1 VESMG
6 WQEYQGATTIGLI
19 CKDGVILASEK
30 RVTYGYM
37 VSSRSG
43 MKVFKLTD
51 KVGLAYAGLVSDMQ
65 ALTREAQAYAN
76 LYNLENNRSISVKS
90 MAKLISN
97 MLFQRRL
104 FPLLMETLVGGFDED
119 GPSLF
124 SMDPVGSLI
133 PDDFITAGS
142 GAPIAMGVIE
152 AEYKKDMT
160 LKAGSELAMKAIK
173 AAVARDI
180 MSGDGVDILIITK
193 EGTEDQHYPLKK

>member
-1 VESMG
+1 MG
-6 WQEYQGATTIGLI
+6 WQEYQGATTVGLI
-19 CKDGVILASEK
+19 CKDSVILASEK

-43 MKVFKLTD
+43 IKVFKLTE
-51 KVGLAYAGLVSDMQ
+51 KIGLAYAGLVSDMQ

-76 LYNLENNRSISVKS
+76 LYNLENNRQISVKS

-104 FPLLMETLVGGFDED
+104 FPLLMETLVGGVDED
-119 GPSLF
+119 GPDLY

-152 AEYKKDMT
+152 AEYKKDMSIKEGT
-160 LKAGSELAMKAIK
+160 ELILKAIK

-180 MSGDGVDILIITK
+180 MSGDGVDILILTK
-193 EGTEDQHYPLKK
+193 EGIEEQHYTLKNK

>member
-1 VESMG
+1 MG

-104 FPLLMETLVGGFDED
+104 FPLLMETLVGGVDED

-152 AEYKKDMT
+152 SEYKKDMS
-160 LKAGSELAMKAIK
+160 LKAGSELALKAIK

-193 EGTEDQHYPLKK
+193 EGIEDQHYPLKK